1 MIKKET
7 EKRILQ
13 EICTNQITPVLEKFN
28 FKFLKSKSLFIR
40 KGKELDIILTAY
52 NLSQPF
58 SMSEADELQFN
69 FSLRS
74 SLQLTKY
81 DKWHKKLFKR
91 NSTNLVNAKF
101 KAYNF
106 KLTISEDTFKQND
119 FYEPSASRAFK
130 NKIANSLRSNVSQ
143 PEIFGIEFLEKFVSD
158 EVVPEYSQY
167 DNLQS
172 LIEFNRIPKIVK
184 AELFYY
190 SGQLEN
196 SRLWYKELHKE
207 INDQIK
213 TAEEEYK
220 LSNYSRILSEIESKY
235 KLLFNEVLNAD
246 STKTKV
252 EISKSDSEQ
261 IIIAKYAFDR
271 IGTFTKIIPP
281 INYYSNLA
289 QDEKRGIDIQNDSII
304 IYHKQNILSEWSLSL
319 SMLHESEYKH
329 TKRVI
334 PAEIVQLLP
343 KEVYDSVICES
354 RDGEYIFAG
363 GYHTKSFLI
372 NKKTKTKKVLWAH
385 ETFKDGYK
393 NNYQV
398 SHNFGVNQ
406 AKYILN
412 EKYLLACAC
421 HAKNVIWDTI
431 TFTRKELLL
440 PFEYTFKGAPPSTE
454 FANDVK
460 QICVLDKLQMFGL
473 VIRNQALIL
482 NESFEVTNIIDNVKQ
497 IRTNKSNS
505 IIAIIREN
513 NRIEI
518 YKRNTTGTTA

>member
-190 SGQLEN
+190 SGQI
-196 SRLWYKELHKE
+196 RCCYF
-207 INDQIK
+207 
-213 TAEEEYK
+213 Y
-220 LSNYSRILSEIESKY
+220 
-235 KLLFNEVLNAD
+235 
-246 STKTKV
+246 
-252 EISKSDSEQ
+252 
-261 IIIAKYAFDR
+261 
-271 IGTFTKIIPP
+271 
-281 INYYSNLA
+281 
-289 QDEKRGIDIQNDSII
+289 
-304 IYHKQNILSEWSLSL
+304 
-319 SMLHESEYKH
+319 
-329 TKRVI
+329 
-334 PAEIVQLLP
+334 P
-343 KEVYDSVICES
+343 KEV
-354 RDGEYIFAG
+354 
-363 GYHTKSFLI
+363 L
-372 NKKTKTKKVLWAH
+372 
-385 ETFKDGYK
+385 
-393 NNYQV
+393 
-398 SHNFGVNQ
+398 
-406 AKYILN
+406 
-412 EKYLLACAC
+412 
-421 HAKNVIWDTI
+421 
-431 TFTRKELLL
+431 TFTGQHIEW
-440 PFEYTFKGAPPSTE
+440 PPP
-454 FANDVK
+454 
-460 QICVLDKLQMFGL
+460 
-473 VIRNQALIL
+473 
-482 NESFEVTNIIDNVKQ
+482 
-497 IRTNKSNS
+497 
-505 IIAIIREN
+505 
-513 NRIEI
+513 
-518 YKRNTTGTTA
+518 